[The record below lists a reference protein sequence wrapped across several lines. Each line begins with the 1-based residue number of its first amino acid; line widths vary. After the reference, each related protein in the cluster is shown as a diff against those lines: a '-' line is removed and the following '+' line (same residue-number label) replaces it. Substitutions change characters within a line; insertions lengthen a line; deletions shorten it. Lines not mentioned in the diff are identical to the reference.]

1 MMRLFRK
8 IFASLVMLAAS
19 LSLTPAMAQ
28 DAVIDQARAQGIVGE
43 MYTGYLGIADS
54 SRASADLRRRVDEVN
69 ARRLAIYTETSQRTG
84 ESVSTIAAL
93 TAEKQIQRAASGE
106 VVNPGSGQSWTVKP

>member
-1 MMRLFRK
+1 MRLFRK
-8 IFASLVMLAAS
+8 MFAALVMLAAS
-19 LSLTPAMAQ
+19 FSLSPAMAQ
-28 DAVIDQARAQGIVGE
+28 DAVIDQAKAQGVVGE

-69 ARRLAIYTETSQRTG
+69 ARRLAIYTDTSQRTG

-93 TAEKQIQRAASGE
+93 TAEKQIQRAGSGE
-106 VVNPGSGQSWTVKP
+106 AVNPGSGQPWTRKP

>member
-1 MMRLFRK
+1 MRMFRK
-8 IFASLVMLAAS
+8 IFAALAVLVAS

-28 DAVIDQARAQGIVGE
+28 DPVIDQARAQGIVGE
-43 MYTGYLGIADS
+43 MYTGYLGIADPS
-54 SRASADLRRRVDEVN
+54 KASADLRRRVDEVN

-93 TAEKQIQRAASGE
+93 TAEKQIQRAGSGE
-106 VVNPGSGQSWTVKP
+106 VVNPGSGQPWTQKQ